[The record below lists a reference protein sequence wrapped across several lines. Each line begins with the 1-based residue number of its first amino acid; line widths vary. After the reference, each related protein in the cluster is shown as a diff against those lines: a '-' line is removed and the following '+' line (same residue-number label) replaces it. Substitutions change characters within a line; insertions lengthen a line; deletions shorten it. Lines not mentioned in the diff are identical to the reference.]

1 MKPEV
6 KLFPLL
12 KDESQFSQWQR
23 AFRVTCYATNM
34 GDVIDPDYRP
44 PPHEAQ
50 LFRNKIHWI
59 FNVLWQTVR
68 TIEGRNIL
76 YNHLGTLDGRA
87 VYMALCRNSTNSSA
101 AQLHAQNLMQQLTTL
116 RLTKSYPYEAARF
129 VSDYVRMLNNFNNR
143 VENEEE
149 RLSEGQQRILLEASV
164 SQAKPLY
171 DIKRDELMDIA
182 KGRPKFTLNQYIHLL
197 SSTAQTMDMEK
208 KMNGRRAANLH
219 FFGADEEP
227 EESTGELQA
236 FLTEFKAYA
245 GKREPE
251 TQERAVPRVDENTW
265 VKMTI
270 DSRKKWATI
279 SSEDKEKIFQS
290 LLNHNTVP
298 TFSANVTQIQ
308 DPSGNE
314 PADDG
319 EATGEADGTV
329 DEDDGEASMQ
339 ANVSSSDKGKMH
351 PAALARMMGT
361 SKPKKPVIKKSPSTR
376 SANTVSWSVNSI
388 AKQQTDPPVKQ
399 EDAPTDKYSWMN
411 SKHGGRMNILQLT
424 RWTSWVQQNPQK
436 IQVAMMTTRSTS
448 RC

>member
-34 GDVIDPDYRP
+34 GDIINPDYRP

-50 LFRNKIHWI
+50 SFRNKIHWI

-87 VYMALCRNSTNSSA
+87 VYLVLCRNSTNSSA

-171 DIKRDELMDIA
+171 DIKRNELMDIA

-227 EESTGELQA
+227 EEPAGELQA

-251 TQERAVPRVDENTW
+251 TQE
-265 VKMTI
+265 
-270 DSRKKWATI
+270 
-279 SSEDKEKIFQS
+279 
-290 LLNHNTVP
+290 
-298 TFSANVTQIQ
+298 
-308 DPSGNE
+308 
-314 PADDG
+314 
-319 EATGEADGTV
+319 
-329 DEDDGEASMQ
+329 
-339 ANVSSSDKGKMH
+339 
-351 PAALARMMGT
+351 
-361 SKPKKPVIKKSPSTR
+361 
-376 SANTVSWSVNSI
+376 
-388 AKQQTDPPVKQ
+388 
-399 EDAPTDKYSWMN
+399 
-411 SKHGGRMNILQLT
+411 
-424 RWTSWVQQNPQK
+424 
-436 IQVAMMTTRSTS
+436 
-448 RC
+448 